1 MSKSNL
7 ALAQGNP
14 NIELIQG
21 LYAAFDRGD
30 IAGIVA
36 STTADVVWGLDG
48 RPTDMPFLRRFTG
61 RAGVQEFF
69 KVLAEVHDITSFTPQ
84 EFYADGDKVFVIG
97 RYSWIMKPSG
107 RAGSSDWLHVW
118 TIRNGKIA
126 ALRSLNDTALLAEAW
141 RG

>member
-14 NIELIQG
+14 NIGLIQS
-21 LYAAFDRGD
+21 LYAAFGRGD

-36 STTADVVWGLDG
+36 STTPDVVWGLDG
-48 RPTDMPFLRRFTG
+48 RTQDVPMLGKFNG
-61 RAGVQEFF
+61 QAGVQAFF
-69 KVLAEVHDITSFTPQ
+69 KVLAETHDITSFTPE
-84 EFYADGDKVFVIG
+84 EFYADADKVFVIG

-118 TIRNGKIA
+118 TIRSGKVA
-126 ALRSLNDTALLAEAW
+126 SMRSLNDTALLAEAW

>member
-7 ALAQGNP
+7 ALAQSNP
-14 NIELIQG
+14 NVDLIQN
-21 LYAAFDRGD
+21 LYAAFGRSD

-36 STTADVVWGLDG
+36 STTPDVTWGLDG
-48 RPTDMPFLRRFTG
+48 RPQDMPFLRRFKG
-61 RAGVQEFF
+61 QAGVQEFF

-97 RYSWIMKPSG
+97 CYSWIMKPSG

-118 TIRNGKIA
+118 TIRNGKISGM
-126 ALRSLNDTALLAEAW
+126 RSLNDTALLAEAW

>member
-14 NIELIQG
+14 NIGLIQS
-21 LYAAFDRGD
+21 LYAAFGRGD
-30 IAGIVA
+30 IAAVMA

-48 RPTDMPFLRRFTG
+48 RPTDMPFLRRFKG
-61 RAGVQEFF
+61 PAGVEEFF
-69 KVLAEVHDITSFTPQ
+69 KVLAEVHDITSFTPE
-84 EFYADGDKVFVIG
+84 EFYADADKVFVIG
-97 RYSWIMKPSG
+97 RYSWVMKPSG

-118 TIRNGKIA
+118 TIRNGKVA
-126 ALRSLNDTALLAEAW
+126 AMRSLNDTALLAEAW